1 MGRCLRLKNEI
12 MSNKFE
18 NNNSYSDLEMQEHL
32 FVENEIK
39 KSKVFKEKDKT
50 EEGQKRMWGQ
60 LNEYLEIIENIKT
73 NWPSYGQKEED
84 FEEIIKKERTIPST
98 GRTEKEIAECY
109 NLKVE
114 EFEELL
120 KNKKVLDFG
129 CGESGLSKEL
139 NSKEIDTDII
149 SVDIEKE
156 SLMKSEAKNSVQ
168 GSGDYLPFS
177 DEKFNLILATYS
189 LPYWSGSEDMVEKN
203 FKELLR
209 VLKKDGMLYITP
221 ITDMPNR
228 PSINSD
234 LDTRNALSVR
244 EYHDGVIEILNR
256 MQTKFIHLL
265 KELKMDNNY
274 KVKLGKN
281 YCQEMKYHTVDKI
294 NNEKPT
300 IAYIKKIK

>member
-1 MGRCLRLKNEI
+1 MLNEFRKI
-12 MSNKFE
+12 DN
-18 NNNSYSDLEMQEHL
+18 YSDSETQEHL

-39 KSKVFKEKDKT
+39 KSKIFNEKDKT
-50 EEGQKRMWGQ
+50 KEGQERIWDQ
-60 LNEYLEIIENIKT
+60 LYEYLEIVENIKT
-73 NWPSYGQKEED
+73 NWPLYGQKEED

-98 GRTEKEIAECY
+98 GRTEKEIAGCY

-149 SVDIEKE
+149 SIDIKKE

-168 GSGDYLPFS
+168 GSGDHLPFS
-177 DEKFNLILATYS
+177 DEKFDLILATYS
-189 LPYWSGSEDMVEKN
+189 LPYWVSSEDMAEKSFN
-203 FKELLR
+203 ELLR

-221 ITDMPNR
+221 ITDIPNR
-228 PSINSD
+228 PLVNNNLDLRNSLSI
-234 LDTRNALSVR
+234 R
-244 EYHDGVIEILNR
+244 ECHGGVMEILNR
-256 MQTKFIHLL
+256 IQTKFIHLL
-265 KELKMDNNY
+265 KELKIDDNY
-274 KVKLGKN
+274 EIKLGKN
-281 YCQEMKYHTVDKI
+281 YFQEMEYYTVDEI
-294 NNEKPT
+294 NDGRPI